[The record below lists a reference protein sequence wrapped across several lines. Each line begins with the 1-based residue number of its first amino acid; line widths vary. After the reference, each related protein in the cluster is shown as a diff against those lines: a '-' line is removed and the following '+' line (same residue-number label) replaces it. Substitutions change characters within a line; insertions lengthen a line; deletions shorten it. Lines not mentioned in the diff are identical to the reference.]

1 MNEFVYS
8 VLNQNEISIRIVSAE
23 MPWQLMVAVNFSDVR
38 ELITSNCTFAPL
50 CRKEGDTVVC
60 IRGFRQSV
68 VDNSHHRYFVDS
80 RRVICIQYLYRT
92 FVSRVATLLRQTSA
106 DLIELQTPAFTAGAG
121 RSIREGISGRYPVI
135 LPFELSVVA
144 YPLRNKPDVF
154 SIAWP

>member
-80 RRVICIQYLYRT
+80 RRVICIQYLSRT

-106 DLIELQTPAFTAGAG
+106 YL
-121 RSIREGISGRYPVI
+121 PV
-135 LPFELSVVA
+135 LRVYSNSSFSYEKVDFCAVYNLS
-144 YPLRNKPDVF
+144 D
-154 SIAWP
+154 I